1 MPHPSPTLPHA
12 GSVLPVR
19 LDAACGGIGGPASLC
34 TTLPPAEP
42 SFDEQE
48 HWHFLSADLDDYC
61 CLAELQQFHAL
72 FQVAGKPYT
81 VQHLPIVPFADRDID
96 DDCWDTHPSLTAAQR
111 NSR

>member
-1 MPHPSPTLPHA
+1 MQHLSPTLPHA

-81 VQHLPIVPFADRDID
+81 VQHLPIVPLADRDID